1 MGLYYRIWVDS
12 ITRAQEVNKNNW
24 QSKSMLTMSIA
35 MTFNFILFML
45 ILQREV
51 LGYFFYE
58 LNISSFTSF
67 ENYIFTIL
75 ILFVLPCVILN
86 YILIFR
92 GKRYKKLLN
101 KYPYYNGKLFLAY
114 FLTSLLLP
122 IVLMWIGILF
132 LK

>member
-1 MGLYYRIWVDS
+1 MGLYYRIWVDL
-12 ITRAQEVNKNNW
+12 ITRAQDVNKNNW

-35 MTFNFILFML
+35 MTFNFVLFML

-58 LNISSFTSF
+58 LNIPSFTSF
-67 ENYIFTIL
+67 ENYIFTML
-75 ILFVLPCVILN
+75 ILYILPCVILN
-86 YILIFR
+86 YILIFH
-92 GKRYKKLLN
+92 GKRYEKLLN

-114 FLTSLLLP
+114 FVTSLLLP
-122 IVLMWIGILF
+122 IVLMWIGILL

>member
-1 MGLYYRIWVDS
+1 MDL
-12 ITRAQEVNKNNW
+12 ITRAQDVNKNNW

-35 MTFNFILFML
+35 MTFNFVLFML

-58 LNISSFTSF
+58 LNIPSFTSF
-67 ENYIFTIL
+67 ENNIFTML
-75 ILFVLPCVILN
+75 ILYILPCVILN
-86 YILIFR
+86 YILIFH
-92 GKRYKKLLN
+92 GKRYEKLLN

-114 FLTSLLLP
+114 FVTSLLLP

>member
-1 MGLYYRIWVDS
+1 
-12 ITRAQEVNKNNW
+12 
-24 QSKSMLTMSIA
+24 
-35 MTFNFILFML
+35 ML

-58 LNISSFTSF
+58 LNIPSFTSF
-67 ENYIFTIL
+67 ENYIFTML
-75 ILFVLPCVILN
+75 ILYILPCVILN
-86 YILIFR
+86 YILIFH
-92 GKRYKKLLN
+92 GKRYEKLLN

-114 FLTSLLLP
+114 FVTSLLLP

>member
-1 MGLYYRIWVDS
+1 MGLYYRIWVDL
-12 ITRAQEVNKNNW
+12 ITRAQDVNKNNW

-35 MTFNFILFML
+35 MTFNFVLFML

-58 LNISSFTSF
+58 LNIPSFTSF
-67 ENYIFTIL
+67 ENYIFTML
-75 ILFVLPCVILN
+75 ILYILPCVILN
-86 YILIFR
+86 YILIFH
-92 GKRYKKLLN
+92 GKRYEKLLN

-114 FLTSLLLP
+114 FVTSLLLP

>member
-1 MGLYYRIWVDS
+1 MGLYYRIWVDL
-12 ITRAQEVNKNNW
+12 ITRAQDVNKNNW
-24 QSKSMLTMSIA
+24 QSKSMLNMSIA
-35 MTFNFILFML
+35 MTFNFVLFML

-58 LNISSFTSF
+58 LNIPSFTSF
-67 ENYIFTIL
+67 ENYIFTML
-75 ILFVLPCVILN
+75 ILYILPCVILN
-86 YILIFR
+86 YILIFH
-92 GKRYKKLLN
+92 GKRYEKLLN

-114 FLTSLLLP
+114 FVTSLLLP